1 MKNEDV
7 PDVTGREGLPARNYL
22 QVFPWMILANVNTEK
37 DFYLLGYGWGVG
49 GGNIISGEIIYFSD

>member
-49 GGNIISGEIIYFSD
+49 GEISSLGK